1 MANQNLSIEMFL
13 IRLIHLKKIPK
24 LEDLLNNLEIPEKT
38 TLKEL
43 KTLSKETNETR
54 ETIFQEKKQPADQI
68 KNITQEKKS
77 SSNLN
82 EAVELIDKS
91 KISYETIRDF
101 ENLIDLCSKRKEN
114 VLKYDLEKNVR
125 LVKFFDGYIEFS
137 FDQNVEKGFIKNL
150 SKKLYDWT
158 GKRWILTL
166 SREKG
171 LPTLQETKLKQNL
184 NELQEATN
192 TEVYKK
198 TLKAFPDAKLISVE
212 PKGEKND

>member
-1 MANQNLSIEMFL
+1 M
-13 IRLIHLKKIPK
+13 
-24 LEDLLNNLEIPEKT
+24 
-38 TLKEL
+38 
-43 KTLSKETNETR
+43 
-54 ETIFQEKKQPADQI
+54 
-68 KNITQEKKS
+68 
-77 SSNLN
+77 
-82 EAVELIDKS
+82 
-91 KISYETIRDF
+91 
-101 ENLIDLCSKRKEN
+101 
-114 VLKYDLEKNVR
+114 LKYDLEKNVR

-184 NELQEATN
+184 NALQEATN

-212 PKGEKND
+212 PKEEKND